1 MPESPARRVSFSE
14 RLSETPQIANRA
26 PTAGQDRAPAM
37 YSDPTSGSIRAR
49 LKGQVPTGPTFH
61 SVWRV
66 VRRRLPHIGKGPRTV
81 VRKMPHASRTPV
93 LHFRLESS
101 P

>member
-61 SVWRV
+61 TVWRV
-66 VRRRLPHIGKGPRTV
+66 VRLIAGYLDARIGADRRDLGSTTG
-81 VRKMPHASRTPV
+81 
-93 LHFRLESS
+93 
-101 P
+101 